1 MRVGP
6 PAVGATPLTRGACPG
21 AAAGL
26 LEGIPVLGRGTG
38 SQRSEESLEEM
49 RLRALVVVDGS
60 DQVSRLMESLSK
72 RSIFATVITAP
83 AEALDE
89 CRKNPPHLVIVGS
102 VLATMTGVRFLA
114 ELLKVS
120 WTTSTILIS
129 DEEEEA
135 LHDQTE
141 GLGILGAIRT
151 VDDME
156 RLDRLFDRFLEIAS
170 LGEQLGSAG

>member
-1 MRVGP
+1 M
-6 PAVGATPLTRGACPG
+6 AVFWNP
-21 AAAGL
+21 
-26 LEGIPVLGRGTG
+26 
-38 SQRSEESLEEM
+38 SSEDAQMKKASKEM

-83 AEALDE
+83 AEALYE
-89 CRKNPPHLVIVGS
+89 CRENPPHLAIVGS
-102 VLATMTGVRFLA
+102 FLATMTGVRFLA

-141 GLGILGAIRT
+141 GLGILGAIRAA
-151 VDDME
+151 DDVE
-156 RLDRLFDRFLEIAS
+156 SLDGLLDRFFEIVS
-170 LGEQLGSAG
+170 LGEQVTSAG

>member
-1 MRVGP
+1 MNE
-6 PAVGATPLTRGACPG
+6 A
-21 AAAGL
+21 
-26 LEGIPVLGRGTG
+26 LEKMKL
-38 SQRSEESLEEM
+38 RS
-49 RLRALVVVDGS
+49 LVVVDGR

-72 RSIFATVITAP
+72 RSIAATVITGP
-83 AEALDE
+83 DEALDE

-102 VLATMTGVRFLA
+102 VLAAMTGVRFLA

-151 VDDME
+151 VE
-156 RLDRLFDRFLEIAS
+156 
-170 LGEQLGSAG
+170 

>member
-1 MRVGP
+1 M
-6 PAVGATPLTRGACPG
+6 
-21 AAAGL
+21 
-26 LEGIPVLGRGTG
+26 
-38 SQRSEESLEEM
+38 EEM

-60 DQVSRLMESLSK
+60 DQVSTLMESLSK

-120 WTTSTILIS
+120 WTSSTILIT
-129 DEEEEA
+129 DEEEESV
-135 LHDQTE
+135 HDQPE
-141 GLGILGAIRT
+141 GLGILGSIRT
-151 VDDME
+151 VDDVE
-156 RLDRLFDRFLEIAS
+156 SLDRLIDRLLQIVS
-170 LGEQLGSAG
+170 RNQ